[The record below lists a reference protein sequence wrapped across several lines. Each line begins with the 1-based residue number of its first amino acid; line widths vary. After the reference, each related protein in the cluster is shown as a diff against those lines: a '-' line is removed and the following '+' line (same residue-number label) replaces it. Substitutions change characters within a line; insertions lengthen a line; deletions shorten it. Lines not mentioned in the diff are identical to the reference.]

1 MAEKWESDSVEK
13 HLRKTKQNGIQLSF
27 LIFVLF
33 FKNEISLHILLSQL
47 QFTGTNSS
55 CFGFLAMLAETVSA
69 MLDKIESMVIRTC
82 TVLDVMNSGYKL
94 YIYSTV
100 KS

>member
-33 FKNEISLHILLSQL
+33 FKNEISLKTAYP
-47 QFTGTNSS
+47 FV
-55 CFGFLAMLAETVSA
+55 TV
-69 MLDKIESMVIRTC
+69 T
-82 TVLDVMNSGYKL
+82 
-94 YIYSTV
+94 IYGN
-100 KS
+100 